1 VHQPASQLFSK
12 PIGCVSASSLAST
25 TFRFAE
31 GLNELPNYPSY
42 AFFTHPTYWRNTEE
56 IKCSVFALSSQKS
69 EWEELHDD

>member
-1 VHQPASQLFSK
+1 MHQPASQLFSK
-12 PIGCVSASSLAST
+12 SIGCVSASSVAST

-42 AFFTHPTYWRNTEE
+42 AFFTHPTYRGNTEE
-56 IKCSVFALSSQKS
+56 IKCSVFARFNQKS